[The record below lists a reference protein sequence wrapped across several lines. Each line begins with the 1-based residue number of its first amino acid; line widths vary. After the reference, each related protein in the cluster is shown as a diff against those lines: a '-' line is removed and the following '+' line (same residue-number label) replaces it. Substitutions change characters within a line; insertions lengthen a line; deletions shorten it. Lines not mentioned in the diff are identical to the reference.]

1 MDRLL
6 VRDTDTALLNAQLVA
21 GGVRVTEISAER
33 RSLEDVVLAV
43 TGSGSDRVD
52 RPVSRGASVPPRP
65 RGTTATSWGR
75 ATWPAEEQP

>member
-1 MDRLL
+1 L
-6 VRDTDTALLNAQLVA
+6 A

-52 RPVSRGASVPPRP
+52 RR
-65 RGTTATSWGR
+65 
-75 ATWPAEEQP
+75 EQT